1 MARGELKKLSALFD
15 KYKERFV
22 APEASVIDAFVE
34 VVKDLLGF
42 DLDKKKIRY
51 TPSSKTLSVV
61 GNGAL
66 RSELKMHE
74 REILTHLTGRLG
86 KKNAPLKIL

>member
-1 MARGELKKLSALFD
+1 
-15 KYKERFV
+15 FV
-22 APEASVIDAFVE
+22 APEATVTDAFVE

-51 TPSSKTLSVV
+51 SPSTKTLSLV

-66 RSELKMHE
+66 RSELKLHE
-74 REILTHLTGRLG
+74 KEILVHLTGRLG
-86 KKNAPLKIL
+86 KKSVPVKIL